1 MAEVVP
7 FRGVL
12 YSTRNSSVSVGKGLF
27 APPYDIIS
35 DEYREELYHKSPY
48 NIVRIDFGKEF
59 ADDNAANN
67 RYTRAKAFLDDWL
80 RQGVLVRSDGPC
92 FYSYEISYTI
102 DGKEKLLGGFLGLV
116 RLEELG
122 KGSIHPHECT
132 HSKPKKDRLDL
143 MRASGANISPIFSL
157 YSSRENGIKELLADA
172 SRSAPYIETTDADL
186 SVHRVRE
193 ICDPSALET
202 IRRELAD
209 RPVFIADGHHRYE
222 TALEYQR
229 EMRAK
234 EGASEGLQPYDYVMM
249 FLSNMAEEGLTILP
263 THRLIKNVPEDCIE
277 RLSADFKVEE
287 ISGDFK
293 IADTLAGRRHALG
306 FYKGD
311 TNKWYVLT
319 YRGGFTSDVPS
330 VLADLDVSV
339 LHEFVLGRLLH
350 PDSISYEMDIGK
362 CLELVR
368 TGEFGAAFFL
378 NPTLVSE
385 VEKVALASLRMPPKS
400 TYFYPKLLT
409 GLVLNVFKNTF

>member
-1 MAEVVP
+1 
-7 FRGVL
+7 
-12 YSTRNSSVSVGKGLF
+12 
-27 APPYDIIS
+27 
-35 DEYREELYHKSPY
+35 
-48 NIVRIDFGKEF
+48 
-59 ADDNAANN
+59 
-67 RYTRAKAFLDDWL
+67 
-80 RQGVLVRSDGPC
+80 
-92 FYSYEISYTI
+92 
-102 DGKEKLLGGFLGLV
+102 
-116 RLEELG
+116 
-122 KGSIHPHECT
+122 
-132 HSKPKKDRLDL
+132 LDL

-157 YSSRENGIKELLADA
+157 YSSREKGIKELLADA
-172 SRSAPYIETTDADL
+172 SRSAPYIETTDADH

-202 IRRELAD
+202 VRRELAD

-234 EGASEGLQPYDYVMM
+234 EGASEGRQPYDYVMM

-263 THRLIKNVPEDCIE
+263 THRLIKNVPEDCLE
-277 RLSADFKVEE
+277 RLSADFKIEE

-293 IADTLAGRRHALG
+293 VADTLAGRRHALG

-330 VLADLDVSV
+330 ALADLDVSV